1 MNGKMVMPWK
11 RVDKEN
17 TPTVRHPQT
26 QRETVFVCLRLHDV
40 WDTFWLAIKAL
51 FAIYHKLEIIW
62 RFLTW
67 TQPKKEV
74 AKESNIIKPYQAREA
89 AGIWFT
95 IPCCRIHT
103 WLLWTQEYGAGVSS
117 FSVGKMAWKQNMAL
131 YGELHE
137 LICASSVIIP
147 SKHIRNKNL
156 HTSEKTFT
164 FVFKFARQI
173 RTPNLNYFPCK
184 YSWSDGFWTEL
195 AWQALQSSS
204 GNLRGTK

>member
-1 MNGKMVMPWK
+1 M
-11 RVDKEN
+11 
-17 TPTVRHPQT
+17 
-26 QRETVFVCLRLHDV
+26 
-40 WDTFWLAIKAL
+40 
-51 FAIYHKLEIIW
+51 
-62 RFLTW
+62 
-67 TQPKKEV
+67 
-74 AKESNIIKPYQAREA
+74 AKESNIIKPYQATEA

-156 HTSEKTFT
+156 HTSGKKHLLSFSHLQGKCVRPIWTIFPVNIHGLMVSGLNLLGKHYKALAEIWEELNNKRACFAHTGNFT
-164 FVFKFARQI
+164 TKF
-173 RTPNLNYFPCK
+173 F
-184 YSWSDGFWTEL
+184 STER
-195 AWQALQSSS
+195 SISHH
-204 GNLRGTK
+204 T